1 MLYDAISKGR
11 VYRNQSVI
19 NYPIGAKKNYGE
31 LAIIC
36 APSWEKS
43 LQFINNPMN
52 HWYLNGYKRYSMQTK
67 YRQKIGSKNVIEA
80 KLQTVKKVFNSNP
93 ISKDMTLAVGSM
105 FENATERGYSMI
117 YDISYWNEIW
127 FQYRKTINAEKMT
140 EGYTNFL
147 FTRFNDPAFDKY
159 HKTLIIPIDLWVQQG
174 EFGVTKDYLD
184 DPISILLS
192 GIYRF
197 ESVIKPFK
205 ETDIYIVDTTN
216 GQFMRVDPAMLTKKK
231 FGSFKMQLKK
241 FTSFKEAQLEET
253 MTDSNGEL
261 NEEKIQQIE
270 AVSNSAVNNPQNN
283 IKKAEVIKKVNP
295 NASGADVVGVNIAPS
310 KVTAPKDSKEFIPQK
325 TAKKITT
332 RSIQPQEKEKKVVDK
347 TADKAHAVSQTTV
360 KPPHDDSKDE
370 EKPEAR
376 FSVSSK
382 DVEKKESKKSVEEPE
397 DISIPND
404 DEIDEDKPDDI
415 DTQIDDEI
423 DSMVD
428 NDDQVDPEEVETQ
441 VKQKVLITQ
450 FKPDVS
456 DADQKRISEYMGTQ
470 NEIVKQSVDEMKTKI
485 VPPANLGK
493 VINTSNKNLAK
504 PKAKNFYKAYNE
516 QKMEDDI
523 DHAVAI
529 LSKADYPLFIVDKTV
544 EDSSDTMNLKKTY
557 TYTLKDQAGRTHT
570 LRFDVPIMI
579 DDRYIYLGGNK
590 KIIQNQM
597 LLKPIIKS
605 APDEVQIVTFYNK
618 IFIKR
623 HGQKMDIKSQSLMK
637 ILMSDEGIEKYKV
650 HIGNSMLRNKGQNT
664 PLDFD
669 VIARSMS
676 DCQIGNV
683 KYIFDAQK
691 LIREINAIRA
701 KNGDPEIQSIHNSN
715 GMMIGYNVR
724 TKEIVYKDENT
735 SVLDTIIMALPDEDK
750 KKLQT
755 QKFNGKRLMYATAKI
770 FGQEIPLVFL
780 MMYCVGLTETFRR
793 SKVKYQI
800 VDPGTDYDTFNQS
813 AIKLQDKWII
823 WERYPYS
830 NSLLFNG
837 IDYTKLSDYT
847 LAECDS
853 KSTFVGMLSDFY
865 RGKPLS
871 DTAAAIDQFK
881 DFMIDPVSAE
891 VLRDMNMP
899 TDFVDLL
906 VVAALMLNSRTTQDA
921 TDMKNVR
928 IRSNEIFVQFIYQD
942 IVMAYIEYRKSIMKK
957 NPVRVS
963 VNKNLI
969 MNHIYGQSSKK
980 MPACQMIEDASVL
993 NPVLEL
999 EKQGAVSFRGP
1010 SGINMER
1017 AMNLQKRSYDPSMT
1031 GTIAVSTSP
1040 DANVGI
1046 QRQLTLD
1053 PGITSTRGYIKP
1065 QDEDTLADEN
1075 NINLMSPAELLSPPG
1090 ALHDDAHRTSMA
1102 YKQSKYM
1109 VLVDDASP
1117 VLVGNQVEKAVPYY
1131 MSREFVVTAKANGKI
1146 IDKQGNLYIIEYDD
1160 GSHDSF
1166 SLDPKEQKNSAG
1178 GFYIETRYQT
1188 DVNVGDTIKEGQV
1201 LAWNP
1206 NAFTKNKNDI
1216 TASMNIG
1223 VLSKVAIFPNFDE
1236 YEDSAPI
1243 TAKLAERLG
1252 TTIVNEESVVLK
1264 KTAFIQQIVKVG
1276 DHVEVGDPLITY
1288 DNGTND
1294 ENYADLLASLM
1305 NTFDEQILSSAIAKK
1320 GAEHGG
1326 EIVDIRFY
1334 SAVSGEELSETL
1346 RHLVEGYWKKLTKRQ
1361 KTLDK
1366 YANPTDPKNYKCGE
1380 LITEEAG
1387 PIETKFGKILGEQV
1401 GDGVLVR
1408 FFIRHKDLVK
1418 KGDKVTENSCELV
1431 TLNLSNCW
1439 NLSLGYD
1446 TRSSFAAVTIQ

>member
-11 VYRNQSVI
+11 VYKNQSVI

-36 APSWEKS
+36 APSWKKS
-43 LQFINNPMN
+43 LQFINNPIN
-52 HWYLNGYKRYSMQTK
+52 RWYLNGYKRYSMQTK
-67 YRQKIGSKNVIEA
+67 YRQKIGSKNVIES

-93 ISKDMTLAVGSM
+93 ISKDMTLTVGTM
-105 FENATERGYSMI
+105 FDNAAERGFSMI

-127 FQYRKTINAEKMT
+127 FQYRRTINAEKMT

-147 FTRFNDPAFDKY
+147 FTRFNDPTLDNY
-159 HKTLIIPIDLWVQQG
+159 HKTLIIPIDLWAQQG
-174 EFGVTKDYLD
+174 EFGITKDYLD
-184 DPISILLS
+184 DPISILMC

-197 ESVIKPFK
+197 EPIIKPFK
-205 ETDIYIVDTTN
+205 NIDIYIVDSTN
-216 GQFMRVDPAMLTKKK
+216 GQFMRVDSTTLTKKK

-241 FTSFKEAQLEET
+241 FTSFKEAQLEMT

-270 AVSNSAVNNPQNN
+270 AVPNSASKNPQNN
-283 IKKAEVIKKVNP
+283 ELKAAVTKKINSNV
-295 NASGADVVGVNIAPS
+295 SGANPEANLSPDPI
-310 KVTAPKDSKEFIPQK
+310 TAPKDSKQLAPAAKAARAQL
-325 TAKKITT
+325 AKKITT
-332 RSIQPQEKEKKVVDK
+332 RSVKPQEKATTAVDK
-347 TADKAHAVSQTTV
+347 TTDNIHSTAPSIV
-360 KPPHDDSKDE
+360 KHPHDDSKNE
-370 EKPEAR
+370 AIPENR

-382 DVEKKESKKSVEEPE
+382 EVEKKDRKKTEEPE
-397 DISIPND
+397 DVELQND
-404 DEIDEDKPDDI
+404 NEIDENIPDDI
-415 DTQIDDEI
+415 DTQIDSEI
-423 DSMVD
+423 DTMINSD
-428 NDDQVDPEEVETQ
+428 ETVDPDEVETQ
-441 VKQKVLITQ
+441 IKQKVLITK
-450 FKPDVS
+450 FKPDIS

-470 NEIVKQSVDEMKTKI
+470 NEIIKQSVDEMKTKI
-485 VPPANLGK
+485 IPPANLGK

-504 PKAKNFYKAYNE
+504 PKAKNFYKAYND

-529 LSKADYPLFIVDKTV
+529 LSKADYPLIIVDKQI

-570 LRFDVPIMI
+570 LKFDVPIMI

-637 ILMSDEGIEKYKV
+637 ILMSDEGIKKYKV

-691 LIREINAIRA
+691 LIREVNAIRA
-701 KNGDPEIQSIHNSN
+701 KNGDPEIQSIHNAN
-715 GMMIGYNVR
+715 GMMIGYNVQ
-724 TKEIVYKDENT
+724 TKEIVYKDGNT
-735 SVLDTIIMALPDEDK
+735 SVLDIIIAALPDEDK

-755 QKFNGKRLMYATAKI
+755 QKFSGNKLMYATAKI
-770 FGQEIPLVFL
+770 FGNEIPLVFL

-793 SKVKYQI
+793 AKVKYQI
-800 VDPGTDYDTFNQS
+800 VDPGTDYDTFNQA

-830 NSLLFNG
+830 NSLIFNG

-853 KSTFVGMLSDFY
+853 KSTYVGMLSDFY
-865 RGKPLS
+865 RGKSLS

-928 IRSNEIFVQFIYQD
+928 IRSNEIFAQFIYQD

-957 NPVRVS
+957 NPSKVA

-999 EKQGAVSFRGP
+999 EKQGAISFRGP

-1075 NINLMSPAELLSPPG
+1075 NVNLMSPAELLSPPG

-1131 MSREFVVTAKANGKI
+1131 MSREFVVTAKSNGKI

-1305 NTFDEQILSSAIAKK
+1305 NTFDEEILSSAIAKK

-1346 RHLVEGYWKKLTKRQ
+1346 RPLVEGYWKKLTKRQ

-1418 KGDKVTENSCELV
+1418 KGDKVTEDSCELV

-1439 NLSLGYD
+1439 NLSLGY
-1446 TRSSFAAVTIQ
+1446 